1 MNQKILIA
9 LAAIGAISPL
19 AAQAKIE
26 RTIEKTFTVSPG
38 GTLKVETSGG
48 NISVSTGDT
57 DQVKV
62 VARERFR
69 TSSEEEADQVTK
81 DLRVEIEQHGNDVSA
96 FAKYEGGSSL
106 GGLWHSGTTPVYV
119 SFDVVVPKKYE
130 ANLKT
135 SGGNIDVANLTGGI
149 DAKTSG
155 GNINLGRID
164 GQANVRTSGGN
175 IESRGVTRSVE
186 ANTSGGD
193 IRLSEVGGNA
203 SLHTSGGNIHVD
215 AARGTVSATTSGG
228 DVSASFAEAPKGD
241 CELRT
246 SGGNV
251 TAKIGAKAAVHL
263 EASTSGG
270 SVRVTGSDVAIQS
283 GGNGK
288 SKLVANVRG
297 GGPTLTLRTS
307 GGEVR
312 IAAD

>member
-1 MNQKILIA
+1 MNPKILIA
-9 LAAIGAISPL
+9 FAAIGALSPL
-19 AAQAKIE
+19 VVQAKIE
-26 RTIEKTFTVSPG
+26 RTVEKTFTVSPG

-48 NISVSTGDT
+48 NINVSTGDS

-62 VARERFR
+62 VAHERFR
-69 TSSEEEADQVTK
+69 TDSESEADDVSKQ
-81 DLRVEIEQHGNDVSA
+81 LRVEIEQHGNDVSA
-96 FAKYEGGSSL
+96 FAKYEGAKL
-106 GGLWHSGTTPVYV
+106 GGFWHSGSTPVYV
-119 SFDVVVPKKYE
+119 SFDVIVPKKYE

-135 SGGNIDVANLTGGI
+135 SGGNIEVADLNGAV

-155 GNINLGRID
+155 GNIKLGDID
-164 GQANVRTSGGN
+164 GKAEVRTSGGN
-175 IESRGVTRSVE
+175 IEIRGVTRSVD

-193 IRLSEVGGNA
+193 IRVSQVDGDA

-215 AARGTVSATTSGG
+215 SAGGILSATTSGG
-228 DVSASFAEAPKGD
+228 DVSATFARAPKGD

-251 TAKIGAKAAVHL
+251 TAKIGAEAAVHL
-263 EASTSGG
+263 DASTSGG
-270 SVRVTGSDVAIQS
+270 AVRVSGSGVDVQS

-307 GGEVR
+307 GGDVR